1 MMPTRSSAEIERIG
15 MEIFSHWASTDFMTA
30 SLRGDIP
37 QRIGS
42 PLQCDS
48 DRSASL
54 ASGWAA
60 RLDAIAPGVSDR
72 TTELTRRYLRFEAGK
87 LAQAAGLHR
96 FDLAITPYRIG
107 FTLAEA
113 HRHLKSFAFDSA
125 TDLERYLTLVHQY
138 HRYLANTLS
147 NLREQAAQGIVV
159 PASALARCLTGIEG
173 LASGVVQNVG
183 VEPGRLTLID
193 PARQAVFRSH
203 LQHGLEQIRSA
214 FAALIAYIAQE
225 YADRAPSRMGLCHY
239 PGGSGAYEKL
249 IHHHTTLALGAD
261 EVHRRG
267 AELVREIEESMALVR
282 AELGFRGAAAEF
294 LQWLQ
299 SNRRLYCE
307 DATEMGARY
316 LELMRRCEA
325 VLPKAFGTL
334 RFPPY
339 AVKRLAPEAEGG
351 MTYGYYQPAGAGDN
365 SAGAYVY
372 NASHLEQRSMISAAA
387 VIYHELVPGHH
398 LHLSTE
404 MGNTARPLFRRIPTI
419 TAFSEGWAEYAAD
432 LGFELG
438 LYEDPY
444 DRYGRYLMQAFTA
457 ARLVVDTG
465 LNALGWTEERAR
477 EYLREHTAQ
486 SSAEIESEVP
496 RYACSMPGQAL
507 AYAPGRIHLWKLRR
521 AAEQRMGPRFDLP
534 RFHQVILE
542 GGSLPL
548 ADLGFSIEQCE

>member
-1 MMPTRSSAEIERIG
+1 MQSSGEIERIG
-15 MEIFSHWASTDFMTA
+15 MEIFSHWASIDLLTA
-30 SLRGDIP
+30 SLSGDIT

-48 DRSASL
+48 DHSASL

-60 RLDAIAPGVSDR
+60 RLDAIAPGVLDR

-87 LAQAAGLHR
+87 LAQAADLHR

-107 FTLAEA
+107 FILAET
-113 HRHLKSFAFDSA
+113 HRHLKSFAFDRA

-159 PASALARCLTGIEG
+159 PASALARCLTGIDG
-173 LASGVVQNVG
+173 LALGVVQNVG
-183 VEPGRLTLID
+183 VASERLARID
-193 PARQAVFRSH
+193 HAQQSAFRSH
-203 LQHGLEQIRSA
+203 LQRCLERIRKA
-214 FAALIAYIAQE
+214 FAALIDYIAHE
-225 YADRAPSRMGLCHY
+225 YAGRAPSRMGLCHY

-249 IHHHTTLALGAD
+249 IHQHTTFALDAD

-267 AELVREIEESMALVR
+267 LELVREIEASMARVR
-282 AELGFRGAAAEF
+282 AELGFRGTAAEF
-294 LQWLQ
+294 LQRLQ

-325 VLPKAFGTL
+325 VLPKAFGIL

-365 SAGAYVY
+365 GAGAYVY

-404 MGNTARPLFRRIPTI
+404 IGNTARPLFRRVPTI

-444 DRYGRYLMQAFTA
+444 DRYGRYLMQVFTA

-465 LNALGWTEERAR
+465 LNALGWTGERAR
-477 EYLREHTAQ
+477 DYLHEHTAQ
-486 SSAEIESEVP
+486 SPAEIESEIP

-521 AAEQRMGPRFDLP
+521 AAEQRMGSRFDLP
-534 RFHQVILE
+534 WFHQVILE
-542 GGSLPL
+542 VGSLPL
-548 ADLGFSIEQCE
+548 ADLGFSIEQCK